1 MGYGAITGQGYVYP
15 VPIPDGGTG
24 ATTAQGARQN
34 LEVGK
39 TVFDTTTFYASGW
52 NLNNDGV
59 YQQAAPISFSDANLR
74 YQPIIYLLPSSD
86 ATAAANQKTAF
97 ALLADYGE
105 VLNTYA
111 LFLKTSGSTKPSV
124 DFTILIV
131 GEVV

>member
-1 MGYGAITGQGYVYP
+1 MGFGAITGQGYVYP

-24 ATTAQGARQN
+24 ATTALGARQN

-52 NLNNDGV
+52 NLNNGV
-59 YQQAAPISFSDANLR
+59 YQQASPINFSDDNLR

-86 ATAAANQKTAF
+86 ATAAANEKTAF
-97 ALLADYGE
+97 ALLADYGT
-105 VLNTYA
+105 VTNTNA
-111 LFLKTSGSTKPSV
+111 LILKTSGSTKPSV
-124 DFTILIV
+124 NFTIQIV

>member
-39 TVFDTTTFYASGW
+39 TVFGVAIFFQHAW
-52 NLNNDGV
+52 NLVDGV
-59 YQQAAPISFSDANLR
+59 YQQTQLINGLAVNMR
-74 YQPIIYLLPSSD
+74 YAPIIYLLPSSD

-97 ALLADYGE
+97 ALLADYGTTGT
-105 VLNTYA
+105 NT
-111 LFLKTSGSTKPSV
+111 LTLRTSGSIQPSV
-124 DFTILIV
+124 DFAVQVV

>member
-24 ATTAQGARQN
+24 ATTALGARQN

-39 TVFDTTTFYASGW
+39 TVFGTATFYSSGW
-52 NLNNDGV
+52 SSSGGI
-59 YQQAAPISFSDANLR
+59 YQQTQTISGLADNMR

-97 ALLADYGE
+97 ALLADYGTTGT
-105 VLNTYA
+105 NT
-111 LFLKTSGSTKPSV
+111 LTLRTSGSTKPSV
-124 DFTILIV
+124 DFTVQVV

>member
-1 MGYGAITGQGYVYP
+1 MGYGAITGQSYVFP

-39 TVFDTTTFYASGW
+39 TVFGTATFYSGSW
-52 NLNNDGV
+52 SSSGGV
-59 YQQAAPISFSDANLR
+59 YQQTQTINGLATNMR

-97 ALLADYGE
+97 ALLADYGTTGT
-105 VLNTYA
+105 NT
-111 LFLKTSGSTKPSV
+111 LTLKTSGSTWPSV
-124 DFTILIV
+124 DFTVQVV

>member
-39 TVFDTTTFYASGW
+39 TVFSDITCYANGW
-52 NLNNDGV
+52 NLTGDV
-59 YQQAAPISFSDANLR
+59 YEYRTSIGFSGNMLR

-105 VLNTYA
+105 VTN
-111 LFLKTSGSTKPSV
+111 LFEFILRTSGSTKPSV
-124 DFTILIV
+124 DFTVLIV

>member
-39 TVFDTTTFYASGW
+39 TVFGTATFYSGSW
-52 NLNNDGV
+52 SSSGGV
-59 YQQAAPISFSDANLR
+59 YQQTQTINGLAVNMR

-86 ATAAANQKTAF
+86 VTAAANQKTAF
-97 ALLADYGE
+97 ALLADYGTTGT
-105 VLNTYA
+105 NT
-111 LFLKTSGSTKPSV
+111 LTLRTSGSTKPSV
-124 DFTILIV
+124 DFTVQVV

>member
-34 LEVGK
+34 LEVSK
-39 TVFDTTTFYASGW
+39 TVFGTAIFYPNTWYS
-52 NLNNDGV
+52 DGDV
-59 YQQAAPISFSDANLR
+59 YKQTQQIDGLTADMR

-86 ATAAANQKTAF
+86 DAAAAANQKAAF
-97 ALLADYGE
+97 ALLADYGTTGK
-105 VLNTYA
+105 NT
-111 LFLKTSGSTKPSV
+111 LTLRTSGSTKPSV
-124 DFTILIV
+124 WFKVQIV

>member
-1 MGYGAITGQGYVYP
+1 MGYGAITGQGYVFP

-39 TVFDTTTFYASGW
+39 TVYGTATFASGGW
-52 NLNNDGV
+52 SLSGGV
-59 YQQAAPISFSDANLR
+59 YQQTQTISGLATSMR

-86 ATAAANQKTAF
+86 ATTAANEKAAF
-97 ALLADYGE
+97 ALLADYGTTGT
-105 VLNTYA
+105 NT
-111 LFLKTSGSTKPSV
+111 LTLKTSGSTAPSV
-124 DFTILIV
+124 SFTIQVV

>member
-24 ATTAQGARQN
+24 ATTAQGARHN

-39 TVFDTTTFYASGW
+39 TVFGTATFYPNTW
-52 NLNNDGV
+52 YRDGDV
-59 YQQAAPISFSDANLR
+59 YNQTQQIDGLTADMR

-86 ATAAANQKTAF
+86 DATAAANQKAAF
-97 ALLADYGE
+97 ALLADYGTTGT
-105 VLNTYA
+105 NT
-111 LFLKTSGSTKPSV
+111 LTLRTSGSTKPSV
-124 DFTILIV
+124 WFKVQII

>member
-39 TVFDTTTFYASGW
+39 TVFDTATFYASGW
-52 NLNNDGV
+52 NLNNGV
-59 YQQAAPISFSDANLR
+59 YQQAEPISFTDNNLR

-86 ATAAANQKTAF
+86 ATAAANEKAAF
-97 ALLADYGE
+97 ALLADYGT
-105 VLNTYA
+105 VTDTSA
-111 LFLKTSGSTKPSV
+111 LILKTSGSTKPSV
-124 DFTILIV
+124 NFTIQIV